1 MMLVNEN
8 LIRLRKSKGLSQ
20 EELGNELNVARQT
33 ISKWEL
39 GETTPEMDKLIKL
52 SNIFDISVDELI
64 GNDYYVK
71 DSIQNKG
78 HFKIRGEYEYIS
90 KTKIKGI
97 PLVHINVGFGLK
109 KAKGIIAIGNMAQGF
124 ISIGLV
130 ALGIISFGGI
140 GIGLITT
147 AAIALGLLC
156 AIGGI
161 AVGGLAIGGIAI
173 GLLAIGGLSMGMY
186 AIGGCAIAKNVAL
199 GDYASGYIAIGN
211 HLKGTVKIV
220 STDAVSSGQI
230 RNTILKYFPKTWG
243 IIVDLFA
250 GISL

>member
-1 MMLVNEN
+1 
-8 LIRLRKSKGLSQ
+8 
-20 EELGNELNVARQT
+20 
-33 ISKWEL
+33 
-39 GETTPEMDKLIKL
+39 MDKLIKL
-52 SNIFDISVDELI
+52 SNKFNISVDELI
-64 GNDYYVK
+64 GNDYYVQ
-71 DSIQNKG
+71 DRVQNKG
-78 HFKIRGEYEYIS
+78 HLKIRGGYEYIS

-109 KAKGIIAIGNMAQGF
+109 KAKGIIAIGTIAQGL
-124 ISIGLV
+124 ISVGVV

-161 AVGGLAIGGIAI
+161 AIGGLAIGGIAM
-173 GLLAIGGLSMGMY
+173 GLLAIGGLSMGLY
-186 AIGGCAIAKNVAL
+186 AIGGCAIAKNIAL

-211 HLKGTVKIV
+211 HLKGTVKIT
-220 STDAVSSGQI
+220 STDAITSGQI
-230 RNTILKYFPKTWG
+230 RTIILEHFPKTWG
-243 IIVDLFA
+243 IIVDLFS